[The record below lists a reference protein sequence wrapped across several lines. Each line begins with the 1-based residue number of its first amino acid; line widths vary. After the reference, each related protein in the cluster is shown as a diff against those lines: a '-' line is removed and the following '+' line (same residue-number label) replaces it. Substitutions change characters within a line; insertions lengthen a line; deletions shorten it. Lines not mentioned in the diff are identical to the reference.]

1 MHHVSGIPYIFVNR
15 RHVGAHYLEQMDVDV
30 VLPNGVK
37 MPQLGLGLSH
47 RGGCGY
53 SHEAVVHALKHC
65 GVRLL
70 DTAERYGNMAKLPA
84 AIQESGIAPEKV
96 FITTKLYP
104 SNYTRVHSSF
114 EDDRR
119 QLNKD
124 VIDLFLLHTPDCGI
138 GAGNKNLRL
147 QAWRELEELYDRGQ
161 CRAIGVSNFMEKH
174 LVELLEECSIKPMAN
189 QCEFHPFQ
197 TQNDLRKFCT
207 KENIVFQ
214 GYSPLAKGGVMHND
228 VMKEMSQKYKKT
240 PAQVAIKWSL
250 QHGYVTIPKSTK
262 PDRVKENCDVF
273 DFVLSDSDIAKL
285 HTLHDGRH
293 VSWDP
298 TGVL

>member
-1 MHHVSGIPYIFVNR
+1 MEI
-15 RHVGAHYLEQMDVDV
+15 E
-30 VLPNGVK
+30 LPNGVR

-53 SHEAVVHALKHC
+53 SHEAIVCALKHC

-84 AIQESGIAPEKV
+84 AIQESGVAAEKV

-114 EDDRR
+114 EEDRR

-147 QAWRELEELYDRGQ
+147 QAWRELEQLYDRGQ
-161 CRAIGVSNFMEKH
+161 CRAIGVSNFMERH
-174 LVELLEECSIKPMAN
+174 LTELMDECCVRPMTN

-197 TQNDLRKFCT
+197 TQVDLRKFCN
-207 KENIVFQ
+207 EQNIVFQ
-214 GYSPLAKGGVMHND
+214 GYSPLAKGDVLHNAI
-228 VMKEMSQKYKKT
+228 VKEISQQYNKT

-250 QHGYVTIPKSTK
+250 QHGYVTIPKSTN

-273 DFVLSDSDIAKL
+273 DFKLSEGDMQRI

-298 TGVL
+298 TRVI